1 MFSILILSSFRVSV
15 ALATS
20 MVPSDLGA
28 VSAENKN
35 PEGPEPCPPGE
46 TIFQG
51 SESQDVIGVPSM
63 ISELCLLHPELH
75 DILGPGDSGQLGW
88 TDSLSQGS
96 QKGSQGSE
104 CRPRRRNAGLQSSAC
119 AHSVLHSAC
128 NNKASSAW

>member
-1 MFSILILSSFRVSV
+1 
-15 ALATS
+15 
-20 MVPSDLGA
+20 
-28 VSAENKN
+28 
-35 PEGPEPCPPGE
+35 
-46 TIFQG
+46 
-51 SESQDVIGVPSM
+51 M
-63 ISELCLLHPELH
+63 ISELSSR
-75 DILGPGDSGQLGW
+75 PGALVSQSSVQLGW